1 MSSLRILSDISGTAS
16 RGGVCAFKVVLARSL
31 RSMNFAWETEFLLIV
46 KILEF
51 MGFQGTIY
59 FMSLILT
66 YLSLS
71 FLS

>member
-1 MSSLRILSDISGTAS
+1 
-16 RGGVCAFKVVLARSL
+16 
-31 RSMNFAWETEFLLIV
+31 MNFAWETEFLLIV

-51 MGFQGTIY
+51 MGFQGIIY
-59 FMSLILT
+59 FMSLMLT

>member
-1 MSSLRILSDISGTAS
+1 M
-16 RGGVCAFKVVLARSL
+16 VLARSL
-31 RSMNFAWETEFLLIV
+31 HSMNFAWETEFLLIV

-59 FMSLILT
+59 FMSLMLT

>member
-16 RGGVCAFKVVLARSL
+16 EGGCAIKVVQVRSL
-31 RSMNFAWETEFLLIV
+31 CSMNFAWETISTY

-51 MGFQGTIY
+51 MGFQSTIY
-59 FMSLILT
+59 FMSLMLT